1 MYGYVRP
8 RKGELRVRELEQ
20 YQAAYCGLCH
30 DLGRRYG
37 LAARFLVNYDLTFF
51 YCLLTACLPPQTL
64 TKRFCPANP
73 FCKKTCAG
81 PDEAMDYA
89 SDLCVLLGWHK
100 LEDVRADDGFF
111 RRAGAGLAKL
121 ILRRA
126 YRKAA
131 KSRPE
136 EERDIQTHL
145 SRLSRLEQERCPE
158 LDRPAEEFASI
169 LAACAGWFRES
180 ELRRPAEQ
188 LLYHLGRFVYL
199 CDAWDDLEQDR
210 KRGGY
215 NPVALRYGV
224 RDGTLDQAQK
234 ESLTTTLTHSIHL
247 AASALELLPLR
258 WGKGLLENIIY
269 LGLPGVLQSV
279 SDGTFRSN
287 KDRSTV

>member
-37 LAARFLVNYDLTFF
+37 PAARFLVNYDLTFL
-51 YCLLTACLPPQTL
+51 YCLLTACLPPQEL

-81 PDEAMDYA
+81 PDEPMDYTA
-89 SDLCVLLGWHK
+89 DVCILLGWYK
-100 LEDVRADDGFF
+100 LEDTAADDGLL
-111 RRAGAGLAKL
+111 RRLGAGLTKL
-121 ILRRA
+121 VLRRA
-126 YRKAA
+126 FRKAA
-131 KSRPE
+131 KRRPAE
-136 EERDIQTHL
+136 ARDISDHL
-145 SRLSRLEQERCPE
+145 DRLDRLEREQCPE
-158 LDRPAEEFASI
+158 LDRPAEEFAAI
-169 LAACAGWFRES
+169 LAACAGWFEQS

-188 LLYHLGRFVYL
+188 LLYHLGRFIYL
-199 CDAWDDLEQDR
+199 CDAWDDLDSDR

-224 RDGTLDQAQK
+224 RTGRLDAAQT
-234 ESLTTTLTHSIHL
+234 ESLTTTLTHSIRL
-247 AASALELLPLR
+247 AGAALELLPLR

-279 SDGTFRSN
+279 SDGTFQSN